1 MARQSVFDPSRLDDD
16 LDDLLQPPVRSV
28 EVPIV
33 AEPALS
39 VLEEHDEQT
48 TPPIPDTVNGAPTQ
62 EVPESEAPE
71 RRRPRGSGG
80 RPPARVA
87 PASEPVAAVVPSGF
101 TVVAARIPTALWSA
115 VMEGPLSGRE
125 RPSYAQLISWTCLD
139 HPDEVIAQ
147 IRASLAPDRTP
158 RGRRLATPVNTI
170 TVRFRQDELAVF
182 DEVLAGA
189 TTHGTSVTR
198 TAGIIAALQV
208 ALANTAEAD

>member
-1 MARQSVFDPSRLDDD
+1 
-16 LDDLLQPPVRSV
+16 
-28 EVPIV
+28 
-33 AEPALS
+33 
-39 VLEEHDEQT
+39 
-48 TPPIPDTVNGAPTQ
+48 
-62 EVPESEAPE
+62 
-71 RRRPRGSGG
+71 
-80 RPPARVA
+80 
-87 PASEPVAAVVPSGF
+87 
-101 TVVAARIPTALWSA
+101 
-115 VMEGPLSGRE
+115 MEGPLSGRE

-208 ALANTAEAD
+208 TLANTAEAD